1 MTDAGSRA
9 AALNLGSEG
18 LVTLIPREGE
28 SFPAPPPRGGMPAPL
43 ALACTT
49 YPGGTDLTV
58 LIAQHGVHT
67 RPRTPSAAKFQ
78 GWK

>member
-1 MTDAGSRA
+1 M
-9 AALNLGSEG
+9 NLGSEG
-18 LVTLIPREGE
+18 LVPLIPGEGE
-28 SFPAPPPRGGMPAPL
+28 SFPVPPLQGMPAPL
-43 ALACTT
+43 ALACMT
-49 YPGGTDLTV
+49 YPGGTDPTV